1 MRKLLDTSAFSL
13 PAVKPAA
20 PVVELLPPAAAGR
33 SSSAYSDEVDA
44 LPDMS
49 TYACQRRTPLHHF
62 NEVNLIPTLNLDTSC
77 VVVTL

>member
-20 PVVELLPPAAAGR
+20 PVAELLPPAAAGR
-33 SSSAYSDEVDA
+33 SSSAYSDEADA

-62 NEVNLIPTLNLDTSC
+62 NEVNFVLELNPDTSS
-77 VVVTL
+77 VW